1 MPNGQVAT
9 ETWKRMVLRA
19 TPPAWLSK
27 DAPQGDVV
35 LSSRSRLMR
44 NLRGYRFPHRAEPDE
59 LRQVLAKV
67 SSALGPDAG
76 FELLKDLTR
85 SERDYLIGSR
95 LCSPEFLWDLPGRAL
110 LVDRERTTSIM
121 VNEEDH
127 IRLQALTAGWSAAT
141 ADKLAE
147 HALASLDRQ
156 MDFAHSPKFGYLA
169 ASPYNAGQGRR
180 LSAMFHLVGL
190 AHAKRLPSVLK
201 ALSAGYLAARGLF
214 GESSRAVGAFIQ
226 ISITNGSRSEFV
238 GACEYLIKEER
249 EARRLVGTTVLT
261 IKAKQAMEFV
271 ESSRAIS
278 LADALRVL
286 GYARWASTASIKG
299 MERSPRDVDLWLTT
313 LELQGFS
320 DDQSAM
326 RQRADF
332 LRERL
337 SSH

>member
-1 MPNGQVAT
+1 MPNAPVVS
-9 ETWKRMVLRA
+9 ESWKRMVLRA
-19 TPPAWLSK
+19 TPPAWLSA

-35 LSSRSRLMR
+35 LSSRSRFMR
-44 NLRGYRFPHRAEPDE
+44 NLKGHRFPHVADAVELSQILEKILAAFGEADE
-59 LRQVLAKV
+59 
-67 SSALGPDAG
+67 
-76 FELLKDLTR
+76 FELLRNLGG

-95 LCSPEFLWDLPGRAL
+95 LCSPEFAWDKPGRAL
-110 LVDRERTTSIM
+110 LLDKDRTTSVM

-127 IRLQALTAGWSAAT
+127 IRLQSVTAGWSAGK
-141 ADKLAE
+141 ADK
-147 HALASLDRQ
+147 HAQEALSRLQRRLE
-156 MDFAHSPKFGYLA
+156 FAKSPKFGFLA

-226 ISITNGSRSEFV
+226 ISITDGSRSEFV
-238 GACEYLIKEER
+238 GACDYLIREER
-249 EARRLVGTTVLT
+249 EARKAVGAGVLT
-261 IKAKQAMEFV
+261 DKARQALEFA

-286 GYARWASTASIKG
+286 GYARWAATASVKG

-320 DDQSAM
+320 DDPAAM

-337 SSH
+337 TGS

>member
-9 ETWKRMVLRA
+9 ESWKRMVLRS

-44 NLRGYRFPHRAEPDE
+44 NLRGYRFPHRAEPEE
-59 LRQVLAKV
+59 LRQILAKV
-67 SSALGPDAG
+67 SGALGETG

-110 LVDRERTTSIM
+110 LVDRERATSIM

-147 HALASLDRQ
+147 HALGTLARQ
-156 MDFAHSPKFGYLA
+156 MEFAHSPKFGYLA
-169 ASPYNAGQGRR
+169 ASHYNAGQGRR

-249 EARRLVGTTVLT
+249 EARRLVGESVLT
-261 IKAKQAMEFV
+261 TKAKQALDFV

-286 GYARWASTASIKG
+286 GYARWAATASIKG
-299 MERSPRDVDLWLTT
+299 MQRSPRDVDLWLTT

-320 DDQSAM
+320 DDQAAM

-337 SSH
+337 SSR